1 MVTKVLQCLKLK
13 MTSSQNVLK
22 RTGPK
27 RTKEQKNKWD
37 QKEPTLMEQK
47 GR

>member
-1 MVTKVLQCLKLK
+1 MVIKVLQCLKLK

-27 RTKEQKNKWD
+27 RTKEQMGPKRTDPNGAERK
-37 QKEPTLMEQK
+37 KK
-47 GR
+47 V